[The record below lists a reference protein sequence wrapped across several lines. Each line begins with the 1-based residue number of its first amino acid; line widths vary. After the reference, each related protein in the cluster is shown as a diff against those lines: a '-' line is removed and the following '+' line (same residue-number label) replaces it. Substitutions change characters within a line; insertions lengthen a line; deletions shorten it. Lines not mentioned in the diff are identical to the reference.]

1 MSGARTLLNTATSDS
16 SEKPN
21 RAVPRWAAITLLV
34 AALQCLIWGVFI
46 IVWPERSSLAYGFS
60 QPPTDLFLWQGTG
73 LVIVLFGIGYR
84 IAATN
89 PLKRWNIVLI
99 GFLGK
104 SLGPIGM
111 TWSVFHGRVSRR
123 VLCLIP
129 INDLIWLIPFALIL
143 LLVYR
148 SSFNP
153 GPSSI
158 HK

>member
-1 MSGARTLLNTATSDS
+1 LNTATSDS
-16 SEKPN
+16 SGKQKL
-21 RAVPRWAAITLLV
+21 ASPRWAVIALLV
-34 AALQCLIWGVFI
+34 AALQCLLWGVFI

-89 PLKRWNIVLI
+89 PLKHWNIVLI

-111 TWSVFHGRVSRR
+111 TWSVVHGRVSRR
-123 VLCLIP
+123 VLYLIP
-129 INDLIWLIPFALIL
+129 VNDLIWLIPFALIL
-143 LLVYR
+143 LLVYKNSGSAR
-148 SSFNP
+148 NEVRV
-153 GPSSI
+153 GSI
-158 HK
+158 VMA